1 MFKDQYYE
9 NNLLYFVT
17 KSFKGGGVE
26 LKNRVVLDIGAN
38 IGNHSMY
45 FLKECGAEK
54 VIAFEPVKE
63 TFNILKRN
71 VEINGLQDKVVL
83 YNCGVGESHSKAAVE
98 EYDLNNIGGTILH
111 DKEDGDIEIFSIDS
125 LNLDEDITF
134 MKVDVE
140 GFEEKVIKGAL
151 ETIKRY
157 KPIILL
163 EAWDR
168 SNTIE
173 NIIVLLSDLGYDFSF
188 IEAENYIFFC
198 K

>member
-1 MFKDQYYE
+1 MFNDQYYE

-17 KSFKGGGVE
+17 KNFNGGIKLENG
-26 LKNRVVLDIGAN
+26 VVLDIGAN
-38 IGNHSMY
+38 IGNHSIY
-45 FLKECGAEK
+45 FLKECGAKK

-71 VEINGLQDKVVL
+71 IEINDLEDKVVL
-83 YNCGVGESHSKAAVE
+83 YNCGVGELRSKAAFE
-98 EYDLNNIGGTILH
+98 EYDLHNIGGTTLY

-125 LNLDEDITF
+125 LNLDDDVTF

-140 GFEEKVIKGAL
+140 GFEEKVIRGAL
-151 ETIKRY
+151 ETIKKYR
-157 KPIILL
+157 PVIML

-173 NIIVLLSDLGYDFSF
+173 NIIMLLSDLGYDFSF
-188 IEAENYIFFC
+188 IEAENYIFYR